1 MNNINQ
7 DFRNELEN
15 TNNQVETLK
24 PPIKHNE
31 EKNAYNDISTQA
43 LFSHSMIEGKTPE
56 LTQDFVLLKSKQD
69 KLVEMGQIAQEVF
82 QTKLVCR
89 RQIIAIESIGRELTS
104 EIENEERKVIV
115 SDHEVNMFTEEPS
128 QVEVDTVID
137 NSQIS
142 IDRISGDLRTS
153 AIALAEKLIST
164 VEKDREE
171 RKEKLY
177 KSISVF
183 NQASI
188 KFLEETNNSGFEEV
202 DLKFKRNLRWGDLM
216 SIPLRRVSYTGEEA
230 EQYEKMISSFDGT
243 SAETFIKDLG
253 TFFQTSYSSF
263 DVIRNFILGAATV
276 ITNTSEADN
285 VIAEVQE
292 KQVGCNTSLTIG
304 TMFKSFGDYRFAG
317 FYNRLE
323 NIIEEQLTAIRN
335 TKELFNGKTD
345 IAQLLELTA
354 QLHNQQK
361 TILDC
366 TANMAVLNHVQY
378 LIIKFLS
385 TF

>member
-15 TNNQVETLK
+15 TNNQVETLE

-137 NSQIS
+137 NSQTS

-216 SIPLRRVSYTGEEA
+216 SIPLSRVSYTGEEA

-253 TFFQTSYSSF
+253 TFFQTSHSSF
-263 DVIRNFILGAATV
+263 DVIRNFILGTATV
-276 ITNTSEADN
+276 ITNSSEASN

-345 IAQLLELTA
+345 ITQLLELTA

>member
-56 LTQDFVLLKSKQD
+56 LTQDFVLLKIKQD

-142 IDRISGDLRTS
+142 
-153 AIALAEKLIST
+153 
-164 VEKDREE
+164 
-171 RKEKLY
+171 
-177 KSISVF
+177 
-183 NQASI
+183 
-188 KFLEETNNSGFEEV
+188 
-202 DLKFKRNLRWGDLM
+202 
-216 SIPLRRVSYTGEEA
+216 
-230 EQYEKMISSFDGT
+230 
-243 SAETFIKDLG
+243 
-253 TFFQTSYSSF
+253 
-263 DVIRNFILGAATV
+263 
-276 ITNTSEADN
+276 
-285 VIAEVQE
+285 
-292 KQVGCNTSLTIG
+292 
-304 TMFKSFGDYRFAG
+304 
-317 FYNRLE
+317 
-323 NIIEEQLTAIRN
+323 
-335 TKELFNGKTD
+335 
-345 IAQLLELTA
+345 
-354 QLHNQQK
+354 
-361 TILDC
+361 
-366 TANMAVLNHVQY
+366 
-378 LIIKFLS
+378 
-385 TF
+385 

>member
-24 PPIKHNE
+24 PPINHNE

-43 LFSHSMIEGKTPE
+43 LFSQSMIEGKTPE

-137 NSQIS
+137 NSQTS

-188 KFLEETNNSGFEEV
+188 KFLEETDNSGFEEV

-216 SIPLRRVSYTGEEA
+216 SIPLIRVSYTGEEA

-253 TFFQTSYSSF
+253 TFFQTSHSSF
-263 DVIRNFILGAATV
+263 DVIRNFILGTATV
-276 ITNTSEADN
+276 ITNRSEADN

-292 KQVGCNTSLTIG
+292 KQVGCITSLTIG
-304 TMFKSFGDYRFAG
+304 TMFQSFGDYRFAV

-345 IAQLLELTA
+345 ITQLLELTA

>member
-137 NSQIS
+137 NSQTS

-263 DVIRNFILGAATV
+263 DIIRNFILGTATV

-285 VIAEVQE
+285 AIAEVQE
-292 KQVGCNTSLTIG
+292 KQVSCYTSLTIG

-345 IAQLLELTA
+345 ITQLLELTA

>member
-137 NSQIS
+137 NSQTS

-253 TFFQTSYSSF
+253 TFFQTSHSSF
-263 DVIRNFILGAATV
+263 DIIRNFILGTATV

-304 TMFKSFGDYRFAG
+304 SMFKSFGDYRFAG

-345 IAQLLELTA
+345 ITQLLELTA

>member
-137 NSQIS
+137 NSQTS

-304 TMFKSFGDYRFAG
+304 TMFQSFGDYRFAG

>member
-31 EKNAYNDISTQA
+31 EKNAYNDISAQA

-137 NSQIS
+137 NSQTS

-253 TFFQTSYSSF
+253 TFFQTSHSSF

-345 IAQLLELTA
+345 ITQLLELTA

>member
-137 NSQIS
+137 NSQTS

-253 TFFQTSYSSF
+253 TFFQTSHSSF
-263 DVIRNFILGAATV
+263 DVIRNFILGTATV

-285 VIAEVQE
+285 AIAEVQE
-292 KQVGCNTSLTIG
+292 KQVSCYTSLTIG

-345 IAQLLELTA
+345 ITQLLELTA

>member
-137 NSQIS
+137 NSQTS

-345 IAQLLELTA
+345 IAQLIELTA

>member
-137 NSQIS
+137 NSQTS

-345 IAQLLELTA
+345 ITQLLELTA

>member
-137 NSQIS
+137 NSQTS

-253 TFFQTSYSSF
+253 TFFQTSHSSF

>member
-263 DVIRNFILGAATV
+263 DVIRNFILGTATV

>member
-137 NSQIS
+137 NSQTS

-253 TFFQTSYSSF
+253 TFFQTSHSSF

-345 IAQLLELTA
+345 ITQLLELTA

>member
-137 NSQIS
+137 NSQTS

-285 VIAEVQE
+285 VIAEVQD